1 VTEHREIPLADG
13 TSVRLE
19 LAPVGDAALTD
30 PYGGAGRVGGV
41 GGVGGVTPVG
51 RGTRAAA
58 ALADAGLGVVLQG
71 LGSVLQDVHDAVR
84 SAPQPPQEFT
94 VQFGVQVGQDL
105 KLGIVGANGNASLT
119 ISATWR
125 PQEQAP
131 PGQTPPQQPPPE
143 QTPPQQPPRQP
154 PLPDPAG

>member
-1 VTEHREIPLADG
+1 MTEHREIPLADG

-19 LAPVGDAALTD
+19 LAPVGDASIAD
-30 PYGGAGRVGGV
+30 AY

-84 SAPQPPQEFT
+84 SAPHPPQEFT

-125 PQEQAP
+125 PDQTPPDQRPPDQPP
-131 PGQTPPQQPPPE
+131 PGEPTPPQQPP
-143 QTPPQQPPRQP
+143 QQP
-154 PLPDPAG
+154 PLPDPAV

>member
-1 VTEHREIPLADG
+1 MTEHREIPLADG

-19 LAPVGDAALTD
+19 LAPVGDAPAD
-30 PYGGAGRVGGV
+30 AY

-51 RGTRAAA
+51 RATRAAA

-71 LGSVLQDVHDAVR
+71 LGAVLQDVHDAVR

-125 PQEQAP
+125 PED
-131 PGQTPPQQPPPE
+131 QT
-143 QTPPQQPPRQP
+143 PRQP
-154 PLPDPAG
+154 PRPDPAG

>member
-1 VTEHREIPLADG
+1 MTEHREIPLADG

-19 LAPVGDAALTD
+19 LAPVGDASPAD
-30 PYGGAGRVGGV
+30 AYGGV

-51 RGTRAAA
+51 RATRAAA

-125 PQEQAP
+125 PED
-131 PGQTPPQQPPPE
+131 QT
-143 QTPPQQPPRQP
+143 PRQP
-154 PLPDPAG
+154 PRPDSAG

>member
-1 VTEHREIPLADG
+1 MGDTPLDVPLADG
-13 TSVRLE
+13 
-19 LAPVGDAALTD
+19 
-30 PYGGAGRVGGV
+30 YGGVSGV

-71 LGSVLQDVHDAVR
+71 LGSVLQDVHDAVC
-84 SAPQPPQEFT
+84 SAPRPPQEFT

-119 ISATWR
+119 VSATWR
-125 PQEQAP
+125 PQEQP
-131 PGQTPPQQPPPE
+131 ERTTPQ
-143 QTPPQQPPRQP
+143 QP
-154 PLPDPAG
+154 PLPDPAD